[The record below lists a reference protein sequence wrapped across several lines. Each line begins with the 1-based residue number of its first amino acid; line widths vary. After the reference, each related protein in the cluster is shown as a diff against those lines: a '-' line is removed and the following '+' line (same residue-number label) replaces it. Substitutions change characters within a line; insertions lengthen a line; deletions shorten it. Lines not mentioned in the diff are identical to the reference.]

1 MRQEWADIEI
11 LVADTDAN
19 ASLSVV
25 QVVLSWSRSW
35 DGSRLFENPSFAE
48 SSHYFDRA
56 VHSPWIS
63 LTDLSCTS
71 RNNPAGF
78 CSKLTRCESHEGF
91 WTDGPRTIAASLRI
105 HLGKSTSKRNCY
117 LRCTL
122 EFHYPDELTKSMQ
135 LDKDKDR
142 HLKFSQ
148 ASYQSNADS

>member
-1 MRQEWADIEI
+1 MHREWADIEI
-11 LVADTDAN
+11 LVADTDAD
-19 ASLSVV
+19 ASLSAV

-63 LTDLSCTS
+63 LTDLGCTS

-78 CSKLTRCESHEGF
+78 CSKLTGCESHEGF
-91 WTDGPRTIAASLRI
+91 STDDPRTIAASSRI
-105 HLGKSTSKRNCY
+105 HSEKSFFKRNYY
-117 LRCTL
+117 LKCTL

-135 LDKDKDR
+135 LDKDKDQ